1 MQESILKQMRELAAE
16 IQISIIKRQRFSMGI
31 GEYVSLK
38 ELKEKER
45 QFSRLKR
52 ALRNHYPL
60 N

>member
-1 MQESILKQMRELAAE
+1 MRELAAE

-52 ALRNHYPL
+52 ALRNHYPI